1 MPIRSLSSRPS
12 MVVAIPVRD
21 EETRIGP
28 CLLGL
33 AVQGR
38 HTPDHVVLLVNN
50 TTDATVARA
59 RDMSPSLP
67 FALTVACRVYPDAHA
82 HAGTARREAMEIAAQ
97 RAGAGGILLTTD
109 ADGIVAP
116 DWIGR
121 TLSAFADG
129 AQVVCGRALIDPTEA
144 LAIPAHLHRDD
155 DREVAYGTV
164 LDRIHDLADPDPYD
178 PWPRHTEHSGASIA
192 VTVAAWARAGGVPAL
207 PIAEDRAFIAAL
219 RRVDT
224 PIRHAADV
232 QVTVSGR
239 IRGRAR
245 GGMADTIARRMKRQ
259 DELLDDSLEPADDCL
274 RRARARAWLRH
285 LHDER
290 GMGLGTRASTAD
302 LAAML
307 GVPAHHVA
315 HRMIG
320 PYFGMCWERLE
331 AETPSLRRRGVR
343 RSDLAWHHARAA
355 DIVAGLSG
363 SRPIQSPQPA
373 LMSPASRSIR

>member
-1 MPIRSLSSRPS
+1 
-12 MVVAIPVRD
+12 MVVAVPVRD
-21 EETRIGP
+21 EEARIGP
-28 CLLGL
+28 CLLAL
-33 AVQGR
+33 AAQGGA
-38 HTPDHVVLLVNN
+38 TPDHVVLLVNN
-50 TTDATVARA
+50 TTDGTVARV
-59 RDMSPSLP
+59 RDMAPALP
-67 FALTVACRVYPDAHA
+67 FALTVACRVYPDAQA
-82 HAGTARREAMEIAAQ
+82 HAGTARREAMEIAAA

-109 ADGIVAP
+109 ADGRVAP

-121 TLSAFADG
+121 TLSALAAG
-129 AQVVCGRALIDPTEA
+129 AQAVCGRARIDPMEA

-155 DREVAYGTV
+155 DREVAYATV
-164 LDRIHDLADPDPYD
+164 LDRIHDLADPDPFD

-232 QVTVSGR
+232 RVTVSGR
-239 IRGRAR
+239 ILGRAR
-245 GGMADTIARRMKRQ
+245 GGMADTIARRMERQ
-259 DELLDDSLEPADDCL
+259 DAVLDDSLEPAGDCL

-285 LHDER
+285 LHDEQGIGR
-290 GMGLGTRASTAD
+290 DTRASTAS

-307 GVPAHHVA
+307 GVPTHHVA

-331 AETPSLRRRGVR
+331 AETPSLRRRRVH
-343 RSDLAWHHARAA
+343 RSDLAWHHARAV
-355 DIVAGLSG
+355 DIVAGLLDG
-363 SRPIQSPQPA
+363 PCIQDDRQVP